1 MADVVFFTAQ
11 LDTNV
16 GSDGSINPTNAN
28 LPHSPSNVRK
38 HIQTKS
44 SANPQQPQQTPYC
57 SLALTIASP
66 LIKYS
71 YGKKRGEV
79 NKKNKMQFSVNRN
92 QERTRIFMVVADK
105 MHEAGNI
112 EEQPIQ
118 GQTTYYPGETFHKH
132 LSKQFRNGSQAD
144 REVLVYGA
152 IDPGFV
158 FEVHPLLAD
167 ILFILS
173 FRISEYENDKK
184 NNGQLTDEASRFKAR
199 YEEVYKSII
208 DKIESGE
215 CSVDNINRM
224 IKEFKMNTVERS
236 FVQQFYI
243 ERINIF
249 HSCLGAIPEIVLSG
263 NLCQDDEQVVITG
276 TCLRNQVLEDIFPQF
291 MKRLF
296 PKIKTVEKG
305 ICYIPNE
312 EDVRASTQ
320 YRLNGET
327 HKIPNAHVVVPGQ
340 IISENYCSSP
350 SSESYKCRISRRI
363 PKGMSFKCDYE
374 GNPFVI
380 TEIFDIREKDDGE
393 VKKTGYNETRDVK
406 RISKIYQ
413 FDNLSEQEAKK
424 AREAY
429 LAKKKEAFSK
439 SGDKEGA
446 RKFFREYIDDNNQL
460 SYVSFDEEGYCLI
473 IDKKY
478 IQNRRLFL
486 ENNRLYER

>member
-1 MADVVFFTAQ
+1 MADLVFFTAQ
-11 LDTNV
+11 LDNNIV
-16 GSDGSINPTNAN
+16 GGSINPTNAN
-28 LPHSPSNVRK
+28 RQHSIISVRT

-44 SANPQQPQQTPYC
+44 SAKKTPQTPYC

-79 NKKNKMQFSVNRN
+79 DKKNKMLFSVNRN
-92 QERTRIFMVVADK
+92 QQRTRIFMVVADE
-105 MHEAGNI
+105 MHRASNI
-112 EEQPIQ
+112 EEQPIP
-118 GQTTYYPGETFHKH
+118 GQTTYYPGETFHKY
-132 LSKQFRNGSQAD
+132 LTGQFRNGSEAD
-144 REVLVYGA
+144 REVLVYGT
-152 IDPGFV
+152 IDSRFV

-184 NNGQLTDEASRFKAR
+184 NKGKLSDEDSRLKTR

-208 DKIESGE
+208 DKIESGDY
-215 CSVDNINRM
+215 SVDNINRM
-224 IKEFKMNTVERS
+224 IEKFKMNTVERS

-243 ERINIF
+243 KRNNIF
-249 HSCLGAIPEIVLSG
+249 DSCLVAIPGIALSR
-263 NLCQDDEQVVITG
+263 NLCKDDEQVVITG

-291 MKRLF
+291 MKGFF
-296 PKIKTVEKG
+296 PKYKTVEKG

-312 EDVRASTQ
+312 EDVRASAQ

-327 HKIPNAHVVVPGQ
+327 HKIHDAHVVVPGQ

-380 TEIFDIREKDDGE
+380 TEIFDIRKKEDGE
-393 VKKTGYNETRDVK
+393 VKKTGYNKTRDVK

-413 FDNLSEQEAKK
+413 SDNLSEQEAKK

-446 RKFFREYIDDNNQL
+446 RKFFREYIDDNNEL